1 LLLAAALLAAGCAS
15 PGPPQEKAAP
25 AEARLGEAFTGKSY
39 RVAGMLRTVIRQ
51 EVFPA
56 DTAAY
61 LYLNILDARAGETR
75 INCALFLE
83 GRAIKTIERPVLQ
96 DGDAIL
102 IIQLTLAGC
111 RSCSGDYRV
120 EIRVNGRLVRELSF
134 SILPVPLPPLIN
146 QAASA
151 YT

>member
-1 LLLAAALLAAGCAS
+1 LLLAAGCAS

-61 LYLNILDARAGETR
+61 LYLNILDARANETR